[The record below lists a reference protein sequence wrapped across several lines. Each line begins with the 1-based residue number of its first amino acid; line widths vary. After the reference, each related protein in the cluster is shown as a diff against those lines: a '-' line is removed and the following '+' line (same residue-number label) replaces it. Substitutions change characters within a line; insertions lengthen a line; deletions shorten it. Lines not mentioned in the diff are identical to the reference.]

1 MLDFGDM
8 AKMQQ
13 LACDAKTR
21 KILQQRA
28 SSQTESHRDLFRARI
43 ILGCLDGRGFMELA
57 RALKTRPNTVIK
69 WRDRFAALQLE
80 GLEDQARPGAPRRLP
95 LDLRERILQVL
106 EEPPPAGQAVWDG
119 GAVAQRWP
127 RFFGQDFTGL
137 KWVSAVYAAF
147 WSGSELKY
155 TLSGVLPS
163 SDE

>member
-1 MLDFGDM
+1 M

-119 GAVAQRWP
+119 GAVARRIGVSPHAVWRILRGKGICLQRQRSWC
-127 RFFGQDFTGL
+127 
-137 KWVSAVYAAF
+137 VS
-147 WSGSELKY
+147 
-155 TLSGVLPS
+155 TDPS
-163 SDE
+163 SWPKPPI